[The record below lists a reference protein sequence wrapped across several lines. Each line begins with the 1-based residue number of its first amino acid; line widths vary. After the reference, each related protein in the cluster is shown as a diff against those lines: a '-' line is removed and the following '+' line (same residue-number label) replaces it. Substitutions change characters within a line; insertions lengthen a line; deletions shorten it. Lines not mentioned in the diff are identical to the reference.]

1 MKKLKVHEL
10 ITALLLI
17 IVLFISVGLSM
28 VSHKTDAVKY
38 ELDSLNT
45 SLDSKFMQIWKQKKH
60 SEDFS
65 LRNLFMDYSVCHYLK
80 R

>member
-45 SLDSKFMQIWKQKKH
+45 SLDSKFM
-60 SEDFS
+60 
-65 LRNLFMDYSVCHYLK
+65 
-80 R
+80 

>member
-17 IVLFISVGLSM
+17 IVLFISVGLLM

-38 ELDSLNT
+38 ELDSHNT
-45 SLDSKFMQIWKQKKH
+45 SLDSKFM
-60 SEDFS
+60 
-65 LRNLFMDYSVCHYLK
+65 
-80 R
+80 

>member
-28 VSHKTDAVKY
+28 VSYKTDTVKY

-45 SLDSKFMQIWKQKKH
+45 SLDSKFM
-60 SEDFS
+60 
-65 LRNLFMDYSVCHYLK
+65 
-80 R
+80 